1 MEMCLKFPQE
11 HELIVF
17 DIYNARVVKAIPLSD
32 GSKLYCVAGNEGTAV
47 VVVDLDNNYYKIYGE
62 IDTEEREL
70 VEITIEEALKLF
82 EEYDDEEMFVEA
94 VLAGLEHLFGE

>member
-11 HELIVF
+11 QELIVF
-17 DIYNARVVKAIPLSD
+17 DIYDAKIVEAIPLSD

-62 IDTEEREL
+62 INAEEREL
-70 VEITIEEALKLF
+70 IEATIEEALKLL
-82 EEYDDEEMFVEA
+82 EEYGDEEMFVEA

>member
-11 HELIVF
+11 QELIVF
-17 DIYNARVVKAIPLSD
+17 DIYNAKVVEAIPLSD

-62 IDTEEREL
+62 IDAEEREL
-70 VEITIEEALKLF
+70 VETTVEEALKLLN
-82 EEYDDEEMFVEA
+82 EYGDEEMFIET